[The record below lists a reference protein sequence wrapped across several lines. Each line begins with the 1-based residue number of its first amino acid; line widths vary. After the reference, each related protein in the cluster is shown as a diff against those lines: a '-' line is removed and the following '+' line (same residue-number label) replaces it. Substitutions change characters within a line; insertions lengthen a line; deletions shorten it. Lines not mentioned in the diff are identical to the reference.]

1 MKHPRGVRTRL
12 LVVVVVAVI
21 VALTLSLAGFGL
33 LLRHS
38 LSRDAT
44 ELAKSRAAAG
54 VSSLTVVNGRVEA
67 PEAPD
72 EGGLASPVWVYAGGR
87 AIERPRVSLGL
98 QAAARQA
105 ASTPGQTLDVPSQNA
120 RLYAT
125 AIVSAGH
132 RLGTVVASVSLTPYQ
147 RTERLALEA
156 SIVLAVVLLVVVVV
170 VARWTLG
177 AALHPVARMT
187 SDAESWSEH
196 DLDRRFAA
204 GEPYDELSQLAATLD
219 RLLDRL
225 SASLR
230 REQRFSAE
238 MSHELRTPLAKLR
251 AEAELALRRE
261 RQPEEYRQALT
272 TIVTNTQ
279 QMTGAIETLVAAAQ
293 QESGLARGRCD
304 AGDVLDEVADTCS
317 ALAERRGLQ
326 IEAET
331 PSPPLAL
338 GVEAEIAVRVLQPL
352 VENAC
357 AFARRR
363 VHIHVERGAGAVLIA
378 VDDDGAG
385 VSADEIETIFAP
397 GVRGSAA
404 EAGAPAG
411 AGLGLALAR
420 RLARAAGGDVS
431 VRPGDGGHFVARLPA
446 G

>member
-1 MKHPRGVRTRL
+1 V
-12 LVVVVVAVI
+12 
-21 VALTLSLAGFGL
+21 
-33 LLRHS
+33 
-38 LSRDAT
+38 
-44 ELAKSRAAAG
+44 
-54 VSSLTVVNGRVEA
+54 
-67 PEAPD
+67 
-72 EGGLASPVWVYAGGR
+72 
-87 AIERPRVSLGL
+87 
-98 QAAARQA
+98 
-105 ASTPGQTLDVPSQNA
+105 PGIDT

-125 AIVSAGH
+125 TAADYPSVA
-132 RLGTVVASVSLTPYQ
+132 VVAGVSLASYLHT
-147 RTERLALEA
+147 RRIALIGSLVFA
-156 SIVLAVVLLVVVVV
+156 GLLLLVVALI
-170 VARWTLG
+170 ARWTLR
-177 AALHPVARMT
+177 AALNPVARMT
-187 SDAESWSEH
+187 ADAAAWSEH

-225 SASLR
+225 SAGLR

-238 MSHELRTPLAKLR
+238 MSHELRTPLAKVR
-251 AEAELALRRE
+251 GEAELALRRE

-279 QMTGAIETLVAAAQ
+279 QMTSAIETLVAAAQ
-293 QESGLARGRCD
+293 QESGLAHGRSD
-304 AGDVLDEVADTCS
+304 SGDVLSEVADTCS

-331 PSPPLAL
+331 PSSPTAL

-357 AFARRR
+357 AFARGR
-363 VHIHVERGAGAVLIA
+363 VSIRVTRGDGAVLIA
-378 VDDDGAG
+378 VDDDGPGVTAG
-385 VSADEIETIFAP
+385 EAESIFAP

-420 RLARAAGGDVS
+420 RLARAAGGDVV
-431 VRPGDGGHFVARLPA
+431 VRPGEGGHFVARLPA